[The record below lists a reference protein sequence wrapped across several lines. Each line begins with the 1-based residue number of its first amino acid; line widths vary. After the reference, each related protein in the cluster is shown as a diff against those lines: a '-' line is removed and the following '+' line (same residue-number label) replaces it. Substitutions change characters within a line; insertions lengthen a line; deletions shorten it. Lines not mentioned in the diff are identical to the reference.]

1 MAIQLKKVS
10 NIETLALGFN
20 YEGSIDIANDVP
32 NGGVVDIQFNS
43 AELDGKVGKVALI
56 VDQHVPADNSGET
69 DYVSYTVKVGDSPT
83 NDDGFIAT
91 AQICPAATEV
101 ALGTIL
107 TSTGDDGFG
116 GTAVTDVDV
125 TFASLG
131 DTDESKATAGKVT
144 LLFEYYPDAGDN
156 FSG

>member
-32 NGGVVDIQFNS
+32 DGGVVDIQFNS

-56 VDQHVPADNSGET
+56 VDHLVPSDNSGET
-69 DYVSYTVKVGDSPT
+69 DYASYTVKVGDSPT
-83 NDDGFIAT
+83 DDDGFITTSQLCSTAT
-91 AQICPAATEV
+91 HV

-107 TSTGDDGFG
+107 TSIGDDGFG
-116 GTAVTDVDV
+116 GTVVSNVDA
-125 TFASLG
+125 TFISLNEG
-131 DTDESKATAGKVT
+131 DESKATGGKVT
-144 LLFEYYPDAGDN
+144 LLFEYYPAAGDN